1 MNIEGMGEALVNQ
14 LTERGLVKNVADL
27 YRLTEDDLLK
37 LERMGEKSA
46 ENVLNEIADSKK
58 LPLERVI
65 YGLGIRFVG
74 ERTAQFLAEHF
85 GSLDAHYESHRG
97 GTGRSKRSRPAHR
110 ESIVEFF
117 ADEHNRKL
125 VNDLRKQG

>member
-1 MNIEGMGEALVNQ
+1 KVRDTILHFGSRGVMNIDGMGDALVSQ
-14 LTERGLVKNVADL
+14 LTERGMVKDIADI
-27 YRLTEDDLLK
+27 YKLTKADLLK

-46 ENVLNEIADSKK
+46 QNVLDEIERSKK

-85 GSLDAHYESHRG
+85 GALDELVSASEEELQQVEEVGPRIAN
-97 GTGRSKRSRPAHR
+97 T
-110 ESIVEFF
+110 IVECFS
-117 ADEHNRKL
+117 
-125 VNDLRKQG
+125 